1 MNRPWLIPQRATF
14 VVNKQG
20 TGRRVFVSAWPG
32 LAHMQQAI
40 GMLRPL
46 KAED

>member
-1 MNRPWLIPQRATF
+1 MNRPWLILQRATF
-14 VVNKQG
+14 VVNQQG
-20 TGRRVFVSAWPG
+20 IGLPVFVSAWPG
-32 LAHMQQAI
+32 LPHMQQAI